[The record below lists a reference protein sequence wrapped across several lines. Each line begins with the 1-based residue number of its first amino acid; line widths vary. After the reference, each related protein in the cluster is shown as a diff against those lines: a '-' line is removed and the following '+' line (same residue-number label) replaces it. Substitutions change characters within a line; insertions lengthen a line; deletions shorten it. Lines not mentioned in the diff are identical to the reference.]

1 MTTATLP
8 NAPPRAL
15 PYASP
20 RTVDIPN
27 LDPFFGPDAPML
39 PDPEPMPDGMQQNPY
54 ILHVMQILIDVLAD
68 RPNVFVDMNT
78 IVYYDPT
85 NGNRRFQPD
94 VYVAFDVDKD
104 AIRERNGYVI
114 WEAGKPPDFAME
126 VASESTA
133 RHDIGRKRDLYARLG
148 IREYWRFDASGDYYG
163 HRLAGEY
170 LDRSGVYQP
179 FPIHNAGNNLLWG
192 YSPLLRLNLRWD
204 DGWLDLQD
212 PDTGAILLD
221 RRGVRLEWEAAERE
235 RDAAVQE
242 REAAQRG
249 QYTAQRRQYIA
260 QHERDAAQQERD
272 AAQHERDAAQQE
284 RDTAQ
289 QELDAAQQERDAA
302 QQERDAAQQE
312 LDAAQQERDAARQ
325 AQRSAQQERDAA
337 ISAMADYQERV
348 RRLKEQL
355 RGRE

>member
-1 MTTATLP
+1 MTTMTTATLP
-8 NAPPRAL
+8 DAPPRARP
-15 PYASP
+15 PYVSP
-20 RTVDIPN
+20 RAVAIPN

-94 VYVAFDVDKD
+94 VYVAFDVDTD

-133 RHDIGRKRDLYARLG
+133 RHDIGRKRDLYARIG
-148 IREYWRFDASGDYYG
+148 IPEYWRFDASGDYYG

-170 LDRSGVYQP
+170 LDPNGVYQP
-179 FPIHNAGNNLLWG
+179 FPIHSVRENLLWG

-221 RRGVRLEWEAAERE
+221 RRGVRIELEAMERQRDTAKLEMDAVILE
-235 RDAAVQE
+235 RDAA
-242 REAAQRG
+242 RRR
-249 QYTAQRRQYIA
+249 QYNAQRRQY
-260 QHERDAAQQERD
+260 
-272 AAQHERDAAQQE
+272 
-284 RDTAQ
+284 TA
-289 QELDAAQQERDAA
+289 E
-302 QQERDAAQQE
+302 
-312 LDAAQQERDAARQ
+312 QERDAARQ
-325 AQRSAQQERDAA
+325 AQQDAERDRDAT
-337 ISAMADYQERV
+337 IDAMADYRERI

-355 RGRE
+355 RRARE

>member
-1 MTTATLP
+1 MTTATLTDMP
-8 NAPPRAL
+8 RRAPP
-15 PYASP
+15 YVSP
-20 RTVDIPN
+20 RAVDIPN

-94 VYVAFDVDKD
+94 VYVAFDVDQD

-133 RHDIGRKRDLYARLG
+133 RHDIGRKRDLYARIG
-148 IREYWRFDASGDYYG
+148 IPEYWRFDASGDYYG

-170 LDRSGVYQP
+170 LDTNGVYQP
-179 FPIHNAGNNLLWG
+179 FPIYSVRENLLWG

-221 RRGVRLEWEAAERE
+221 RRGVRMEMEAMEQQRDTVKRE
-235 RDAAVQE
+235 RDAA
-242 REAAQRG
+242 RRR
-249 QYTAQRRQYIA
+249 QYNAQRRQYTA
-260 QHERDAAQQERD
+260 EQERDALQQERD
-272 AAQHERDAAQQE
+272 AAQRERDAALQAQQDAE
-284 RDTAQ
+284 RD
-289 QELDAAQQERDAA
+289 RDAT
-302 QQERDAAQQE
+302 
-312 LDAAQQERDAARQ
+312 LD
-325 AQRSAQQERDAA
+325 
-337 ISAMADYQERV
+337 AMADYRERI
-348 RRLKEQL
+348 RRLTEQL
-355 RGRE
+355 RRARE